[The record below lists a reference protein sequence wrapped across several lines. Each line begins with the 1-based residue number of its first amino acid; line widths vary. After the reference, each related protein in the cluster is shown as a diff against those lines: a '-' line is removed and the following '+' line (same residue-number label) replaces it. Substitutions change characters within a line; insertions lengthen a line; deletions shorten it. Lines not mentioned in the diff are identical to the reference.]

1 MLLPEFNGTVPTADF
16 FIYTAC
22 DSVYFD
28 NFAIP
33 LLNSIQVNS
42 GNAVHLHIFNPRPDQ
57 LELCYA
63 HTNLTVTWETV
74 PLSLFTCASQVW
86 DNIPT
91 NEPMAG
97 QYRRTLN
104 AMSKGHDKT
113 ILERMQKI
121 YFACARFIRLQSI
134 FTASSAVFSID
145 VDAIVRKVIDVYN
158 TEHDVLIHRV
168 TGKDPR
174 FLAGGIYFNNSLLSL
189 SILSEYASQLMLSLT
204 TDYLYW
210 GLDQDLLNSVI
221 PMDKYVQLPK
231 QYIDWD
237 MADDSVVWTAK
248 GTRKD
253 STKFVAERDR
263 YKS

>member
-1 MLLPEFNGTVPTADF
+1 MLLPKLNGTVPDNDF

-33 LLNSIQVNS
+33 LLNSIQSNS

-57 LELCYA
+57 LELC
-63 HTNLTVTWETV
+63 NNFQDLTTTWEIV
-74 PLSLFTCASQVW
+74 PEHLFKNASRVWETEPATPLMLS
-86 DNIPT
+86 
-91 NEPMAG
+91 

-104 AMSKGHDKT
+104 AMSKGKDKT
-113 ILERMQKI
+113 IIERMQKI

-134 FTASSAVFSID
+134 FSNSNAVFSID
-145 VDAIVRKVIDVYN
+145 VDAIVCKPIEFVNVS
-158 TEHDVLIHRV
+158 HDIMIHRV

-174 FLAGGIYFNNSLLSL
+174 FLAGGIYLRKSDFTISVLEKYSTELT
-189 SILSEYASQLMLSLT
+189 ASVAA
-204 TDYLYW
+204 DYLYW

-221 PMDKYVQLPK
+221 PLDAYGQLPME
-231 QYIDWD
+231 YIDWNMGD
-237 MADDSVVWTAK
+237 TGVIWTAK

-253 STKFVAERDR
+253 SAKFVAARNR
-263 YKS
+263 YKF